1 MTFGSIYIH
10 LSNLENKGGIMIL
23 NLKHSSLV
31 IAFIGIFFGLSDAR
45 SQINEKE
52 LINYAYESTYKPEES
67 GKVLITNA
75 NILTGQGDS
84 ILDASILIDQ
94 NKIVAVGKDLDS
106 SDATVVDAEGKWVT
120 PGIIDIHSHMG
131 VYPAPS
137 LRSNSD
143 GNEATSPTTPHVWA
157 EHSVWTQDPQYT
169 LALKGGI
176 TSFHVLVGSANL
188 IGGRGVTLKNVRSR
202 TVQGMKFPNAP
213 YSLKMACGENPKR
226 VYGGRNSEPSTRM
239 GNVAGYRDA
248 WIEAEEYLRSLKE
261 YAEKPD
267 EDKEPSDR
275 PSRDL
280 GLETMIGVLEGD
292 ILVQMH
298 CYRGEEMVVMLDVA
312 KEFDY
317 KITTFHH
324 AIEAYKVADILAQ
337 NSVCAAMWADWWGF
351 KNEAFDM
358 VWENT
363 AIVDQAEDKTGCAIV
378 HSDSAVDIQRMN
390 QQAAKALAAGQK
402 AGLDIN
408 RERAIQW
415 ITLNPAIALGIGD
428 QVGSIEPGKMA
439 DIVIWSHDPFS
450 VYSRA
455 EKVFIDGLL
464 KFDID
469 DPSSFERTDFDLGII
484 DPEGDRL

>member
-1 MTFGSIYIH
+1 
-10 LSNLENKGGIMIL
+10 MIL
-23 NLKHSSLV
+23 NFKYSSLV
-31 IAFIGIFFGLSDAR
+31 IASVGIFFGVYDAQ

>member
-1 MTFGSIYIH
+1 
-10 LSNLENKGGIMIL
+10 MIL
-23 NLKHSSLV
+23 NFKYSSLV

-261 YAEKPD
+261 YAEEPD

-408 RERAIQW
+408 KERAIQW

-469 DPSSFERTDFDLGII
+469 DPASFERTDFDLGII

>member
-1 MTFGSIYIH
+1 
-10 LSNLENKGGIMIL
+10 MIL
-23 NLKHSSLV
+23 SFKYSSLV
-31 IAFIGIFFGLSDAR
+31 IASIGIFFGVYDAR

-67 GKVLITNA
+67 GKVLIINA

-94 NKIVAVGKDLDS
+94 NKIVAVGKDIDS

-248 WIEAEEYLRSLKE
+248 WIEAEEYLRSLEE

-408 RERAIQW
+408 KERAIQW

-439 DIVIWSHDPFS
+439 DLVIWSHDPFS

>member
-1 MTFGSIYIH
+1 
-10 LSNLENKGGIMIL
+10 MIL
-23 NLKHSSLV
+23 SPKYSCLI
-31 IAFIGIFFGLSDAR
+31 IAFVLTLFGATSVQ
-45 SQINEKE
+45 SQINERE

-67 GKVLITNA
+67 EKIIIVNA
-75 NILTGQGDS
+75 NILTGNGDS
-84 ILDASILIDQ
+84 ILDASILMQ
-94 NKIVAVGKDLDS
+94 KNKIVAIGKDLDQT
-106 SDATVVDAEGKWVT
+106 DALVIDAEGKWVT

-176 TSFHVLVGSANL
+176 TTFHVLVGSANL
-188 IGGRGVTLKNVRSR
+188 IGGRGVTLKNIRSR

-213 YSLKMACGENPKR
+213 YTLKMACGENPKR
-226 VYGGRNSEPSTRM
+226 VYGGRKSEPSTRM
-239 GNVAGYRDA
+239 GNVAGYRNA
-248 WIEAEEYLRSLKE
+248 WIEAQAYQRRLNE
-261 YAEKPD
+261 YAEKSD
-267 EDKEPSDR
+267 EAKEMSYS

-280 GLETMIGVLEGD
+280 GLETLVGVLEGD

-298 CYRGEEMVVMLDVA
+298 CYRGEEMAVMLDVA

-351 KNEAFDM
+351 KHEAFDM

-363 AIVDQAEDKTGCAIV
+363 AIVDQAENKTGCAIV
-378 HSDSAVDIQRMN
+378 HSDSAVGIQRLN
-390 QQAAKALAAGQK
+390 QEAAKALAAGQK
-402 AGLDIN
+402 AGLGLSK
-408 RERAIQW
+408 ERAIQW
-415 ITLNPAIALGIGD
+415 ITLNPAKALGIDD

-439 DIVIWSHDPFS
+439 DIVIWSDDPFS

-455 EKVFIDGLL
+455 EKVFIDGHL
-464 KFDID
+464 KFNID
-469 DPSSFERTDFDLGII
+469 DPDSFQRTDFDIGII